1 VNTEGRINEEAN
13 EEHSN
18 VIEIH
23 HPFGKIH
30 RRSISLVALIRK
42 KESQS
47 PIFFE
52 KSPTLK
58 RKNSADTDFSIER

>member
-1 VNTEGRINEEAN
+1 VNTDGRINEEAN

-42 KESQS
+42 KES
-47 PIFFE
+47 
-52 KSPTLK
+52 
-58 RKNSADTDFSIER
+58 